1 MRISSCIPS
10 SPHHT
15 KRWAHDRWKGPRNAK
30 KSQNTVILSAFK
42 HSTMQRPDGR
52 DIVDIDLPA
61 FGRAN
66 QPYFISSK
74 STWGTRWYRRRR
86 TRTED
91 RFVKLC
97 SRIFHSSSFFFL
109 LLFEVVCV
117 ISGHRRP
124 LLQSAE
130 PNNSGTLPVG
140 TAAER
145 FRARIGT
152 ICYF

>member
-30 KSQNTVILSAFK
+30 KTQNTVILSALN
-42 HSTMQRPDGR
+42 TLYYERPDGR

-97 SRIFHSSSFFFL
+97 TDIPFFVIFFSPS
-109 LLFEVVCV
+109 FEVVCV